1 MIKQSDVFIL
11 LAVAI
16 SFALSGYLWFSG
28 QREEGLFT
36 ALWVPSILC
45 FGIYFKPGH
54 EYRYDLLL
62 CNRRLFADGHRDRPD
77 WRGVPA
83 DDEAV
88 RQQQEPRWR

>member
-1 MIKQSDVFIL
+1 MIKRSDVFIL

-45 FGIYFKPGH
+45 FGIYFK
-54 EYRYDLLL
+54 LMALT
-62 CNRRLFADGHRDRPD
+62 
-77 WRGVPA
+77 GV
-83 DDEAV
+83 
-88 RQQQEPRWR
+88 RS